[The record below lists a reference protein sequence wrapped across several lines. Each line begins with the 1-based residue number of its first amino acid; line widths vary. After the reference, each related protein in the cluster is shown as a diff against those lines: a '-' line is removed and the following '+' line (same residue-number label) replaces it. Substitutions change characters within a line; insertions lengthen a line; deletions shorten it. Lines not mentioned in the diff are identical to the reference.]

1 LTDKPYYETQNYF
14 DADGRKGDIPGLLSS
29 AHCPMY
35 DKNVSFCSAIGF
47 LLAWLLAATPSLACL
62 PNSLMTPA
70 EMDCCKKMAG
80 SCDMGSGNHK
90 CCATTVNHAN
100 PTAVIVHNIFQHD
113 FDVIVVRWANLPEVT
128 PSATA
133 VLSLAAI
140 SPSPPGATTVLRI

>member
-1 LTDKPYYETQNYF
+1 MTDKPYYETQNYF
-14 DADGRKGDIPGLLSS
+14 DANGRKADIPGLLSS